1 MPALVT
7 PKVQQTWR
15 KLTFSHPSAFMN
27 LALEEAMARAFSASQ
42 QDQPTVRFWTNPRA
56 VVVGRF
62 QETSEEVDLALCD
75 SSGIQVAR
83 RFTGGGTVYHDE
95 ATLNFT
101 ILRHRTNEFSILG
114 FQDANLQL
122 VVKALDELGVPSV
135 STSNSILIAGR
146 KVCGAAVSIGMHFA
160 LWHCSILVDTDT
172 HLLEAVLSP
181 SKSAIRSRFVHSRW
195 QPVTTLSTALSQTVT
210 LDHVSRSLE
219 RSLERTWGLELE
231 AGKVTREEERYSE
244 ALYKGKYSSDEWN
257 LKGNRGLG

>member
-1 MPALVT
+1 MVT

-27 LALEEAMARAFSASQ
+27 LALEEAMARVLSAGQ
-42 QDQPTVRFWTNPRA
+42 QDQPTVRFWTNPKA

-62 QETSEEVDLALCD
+62 QEPSEEVDLARCD

-101 ILRHRTNEFSILG
+101 ILRQRTNEFSILG

-122 VVKALDELGVPSV
+122 VVKALDDLGLRSI
-135 STSNSILIAGR
+135 STPNSILVAGR
-146 KVCGAAVSIGMHFA
+146 KICGAAASMGMHFA

-172 HLLEAVLSP
+172 RLLEAVLSP
-181 SKSAIRSRFVHSRW
+181 SKSAIKSRFVHSRW
-195 QPVTTLSTALSQTVT
+195 QPVTTVSTALSQTVP
-210 LDHVSRSLE
+210 LDHVARSLE
-219 RSLERTWGLELE
+219 RSLEGTWGLELE
-231 AGKVTREEERYSE
+231 AGKVTREEDRYAE
-244 ALYKGKYSSDEWN
+244 ALYKRKYSSDEWN